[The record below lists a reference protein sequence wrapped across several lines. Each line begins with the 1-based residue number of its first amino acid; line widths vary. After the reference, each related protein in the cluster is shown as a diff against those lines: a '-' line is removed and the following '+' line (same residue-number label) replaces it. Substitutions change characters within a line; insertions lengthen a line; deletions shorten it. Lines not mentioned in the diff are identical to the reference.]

1 MAVLKDLIVHG
12 ASRFIN
18 VVQFDS
24 TKGGIIAA
32 DKGVFNKLIATDA
45 EIGTLDVDELNANT
59 LTAQKATVVGLLDV
73 KGELHTNQW
82 TNANISNVGGSFYI
96 SPTVG
101 TTIASN
107 GTPMNITITGNAN
120 DRTVQVS
127 GGAFVTDAVK
137 IYSGNQ
143 TSTASWAIGSHVMFT
158 GTVRLSTSSVDY
170 PLGTCVGYL
179 TAALSSSGFTVGEVS
194 SAALETIISE
204 LGTSNL
210 KSYDIKIS
218 MFEIGPKATI
228 KPVGIMMTSYG
239 LDKST
244 YLDIYGGVNVKNS
257 TTGKVNPNLRI
268 GYLGGLDS
276 YTDSAGVSH
285 QPVGWGIYTDNGYFT
300 GTIIA
305 DSGTIGGYAIGTND
319 LTKGATRDANGSF
332 WITPAQ
338 SSNSSMANLATAT
351 WAITTGRN
359 FGVTTAG
366 VLYASGANVSGTI
379 TATSGA
385 IGGFNLNAN
394 EFYYGGAAPGTQED
408 TFVIYPTGTE
418 SNQDPLDSTA
428 KMYIVERI
436 ISNNQQEEQPTT
448 EPIEWALTIGRN
460 FGVDIQGTL
469 YANDAHINGTLTIGE
484 DSAVTGIILE
494 EKINDIS
501 DQFQAVTEEVIKHVN
516 DNIDL
521 INDQLTILNNKI
533 NSLVSVQDVT
543 LLSLETLSEVTIG
556 QSEYYSI
563 GVGNNRISFNT
574 LNYQEFGYLTSEKM
588 FLNKIEL
595 TDEISIANTLV
606 IGNFQWVNRN
616 GRLTLMKI

>member
-96 SPTVG
+96 SPTVS

-107 GTPMNITITGNAN
+107 GTPMSITITGNAN
-120 DRTVQVS
+120 NRTVQVS

-179 TAALSSSGFTVGEVS
+179 TAALSSDGFTVGEVS

-244 YLDIYGGVNVKNS
+244 YIDIYGGVNAKNTN
-257 TTGKVNPNLRI
+257 TTDNIPDGFADPNVRI
-268 GYLGGLDS
+268 GYLGGLPAYADS
-276 YTDSAGVSH
+276 NNVSH
-285 QPVGWGIYTDNGYFT
+285 QPTGWGIYTDNGYFK
-300 GTIIA
+300 GTIVA
-305 DSGTIGGYAIGTND
+305 DSGTIGGF
-319 LTKGATRDANGSF
+319 S
-332 WITPAQ
+332 
-338 SSNSSMANLATAT
+338 
-351 WAITTGRN
+351 
-359 FGVTTAG
+359 
-366 VLYASGANVSGTI
+366 
-379 TATSGA
+379 
-385 IGGFNLNAN
+385 LNAN
-394 EFYYGGAAPGTQED
+394 ELYYEGNTPGNSNN
-408 TFVIYPTGTE
+408 TFVIYPIGVG
-418 SNQDPLDSTA
+418 SNTN
-428 KMYIVERI
+428 MFI
-436 ISNNQQEEQPTT
+436 NQTT
-448 EPIEWALTIGRN
+448 SEGGNAIDIQWALSIGKN
-460 FGVDIQGTL
+460 FGVDTSGTL
-469 YANDAHINGTLTIGE
+469 YANEANIAGTIIVGGETVATESFVENKIEDLSETLKNNLRDA
-484 DSAVTGIILE
+484 
-494 EKINDIS
+494 INDVNENI
-501 DQFQAVTEEVIKHVN
+501 EVISGNLNDFIGDVN
-516 DNIDL
+516 NL
-521 INDQLTILNNKI
+521 ISIKDVHTISSNTI
-533 NSLVSVQDVT
+533 S
-543 LLSLETLSEVTIG
+543 ETVIG
-556 QSEYYSI
+556 QIDTYSI
-563 GVGNNRISFNT
+563 GAGDNRISFNAS
-574 LNYQEFGYLTSEKM
+574 NYQEFAYLTNEKLY
-588 FLNKIEL
+588 LNQIEL
-595 TDEISIANTLV
+595 TDRISIANSLT
-606 IGNFQWVNRN
+606 IANFQWINRS